1 MLLVV
6 GGYVVS
12 GSEVMLLVVGGYVVS
27 GRRLCC

>member
-12 GSEVMLLVVGGYVVS
+12 GSEVMLLVIGGHVVS
-27 GRRLCC
+27 SRRFCC

>member
-12 GSEVMLLVVGGYVVS
+12 GSEVMLLVVGGFVVS
-27 GRRLCC
+27 GRRFCC